1 MTLSRKQEGLYIDD
15 SVIDLLKKSDGV
27 IFDCDGVLFESRKA
41 NLAYYNTVLNY
52 FGESLVEESDH
63 ARAHLCHTA
72 ASTHVF
78 AQLLGEK
85 RAPKALSFAAELDYH
100 QFIPF
105 MEPEPGMKEALSQ
118 LAGSY
123 PLAVATNRG
132 YSMPSI
138 LEHFGLSGYFQTV
151 VTSRDVERPKPAPD
165 MLHEAARRLQY
176 ATHELLF
183 VGDSELDQAAALSAG
198 MPFAIYRGD
207 LQADVRLEHYDE
219 LVGLFLEESDG

>member
-1 MTLSRKQEGLYIDD
+1 MNGIRGI
-15 SVIDLLKKSDGV
+15 

-41 NLAYYNTVLNY
+41 NLAYYNTVLQY
-52 FGESLVEESDH
+52 FDEAPVQDSDR

-78 AQLLGEK
+78 AQLLGEE
-85 RAPKALSFAAELDYH
+85 RTPKALSIAAELDYR
-100 QFIPF
+100 QFIPY
-105 MEPEPGMKEALSQ
+105 MTPEPGMKEALST
-118 LAGSY
+118 LAELY

-138 LEHFGLSGYFQTV
+138 LEHFGLSHFFQTV
-151 VTSRDVERPKPAPD
+151 VTSRDVKHPKPAPD
-165 MLHEAARRLQY
+165 MLHEAAKRLQL

-183 VGDSELDQAAALSAG
+183 VGDSELDQIAARTAE

-207 LQADVRLEHYDE
+207 LQAAVSLQHHQE
-219 LVGLFLEESDG
+219 LVELFATVIAKDA

>member
-1 MTLSRKQEGLYIDD
+1 MNGIRGI
-15 SVIDLLKKSDGV
+15 

-41 NLAYYNTVLNY
+41 NLAYYNTVLNH
-52 FGESLVEESDH
+52 FNEKPVEDSDY

-78 AQLLGEK
+78 TQLLGEG
-85 RAPKALSFAAELDYH
+85 RTAKALAIAAELDYR
-100 QFIPF
+100 QFIPY
-105 MEPEPGMKEALSQ
+105 MTPEPGMKEALSK
-118 LAGSY
+118 LSELY

-138 LEHFGLSGYFQTV
+138 LEHFGLSHLFQTV
-151 VTSRDVERPKPAPD
+151 VTSRDVEHPKPEPD
-165 MLHEAARRLQY
+165 MLYEAAKRLQC

-183 VGDSELDQAAALSAG
+183 VGDSELDQAAAKMAE

-207 LQADVRLEHYDE
+207 LLADVRLENHDE
-219 LVGLFLEESDG
+219 LVMLFAKQGKREI